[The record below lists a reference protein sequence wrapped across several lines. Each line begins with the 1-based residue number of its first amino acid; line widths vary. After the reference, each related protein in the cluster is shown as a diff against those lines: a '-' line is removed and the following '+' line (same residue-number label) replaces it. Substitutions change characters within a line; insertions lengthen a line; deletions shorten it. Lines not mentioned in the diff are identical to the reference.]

1 MPLLSPDRQHSRSKS
16 LSSLSK
22 ARVREGPALTTIKF
36 AIQAPIPHPRLASLD
51 GEGMGF
57 QSLNLPLDKHFKTRP
72 VTLQKYK
79 TGDLG
84 CHESSKDAL
93 Y

>member
-1 MPLLSPDRQHSRSKS
+1 M
-16 LSSLSK
+16 
-22 ARVREGPALTTIKF
+22 TIKF
-36 AIQAPIPHPRLASLD
+36 AIQAPILLPWLASLD

-57 QSLNLPLDKHFKTRP
+57 QSLNWPLDKHFKTRP
-72 VTLQKYK
+72 VMLQKYNA
-79 TGDLG
+79 GDFG

>member
-1 MPLLSPDRQHSRSKS
+1 M
-16 LSSLSK
+16 
-22 ARVREGPALTTIKF
+22 TIKF
-36 AIQAPIPHPRLASLD
+36 AIQAPILYPRLASLD

-57 QSLNLPLDKHFKTRP
+57 QSLNRPLDKHFKTRP
-72 VTLQKYK
+72 VMLQKYK
-79 TGDLG
+79 TGDFG

>member
-1 MPLLSPDRQHSRSKS
+1 MLKVKS

-22 ARVREGPALTTIKF
+22 ARVREGPALVTIKF
-36 AIQAPIPHPRLASLD
+36 AIQVPIPYPWLASLD

-57 QSLNLPLDKHFKTRP
+57 QCLNRPLDKHFKTRP
-72 VTLQKYK
+72 VMVQNYK
-79 TGDLG
+79 TGDFG